1 MSKLEGACITSEQ
14 FLLREMR
21 VACKLRLEG
30 LDDDAIVV
38 KIKEENLIQYPTERM
53 LGRISRICVK
63 RMNTVDSEAIVR
75 IIAIGMPEASAQAN
89 LYAMMCTYPLV
100 RYFMLDEI
108 ARRYASLDYQFGT
121 MEINAF
127 MTRLQAEYDNIADL
141 TDSTTEKIKWV
152 LRSSLIECGM
162 LANARSEELIPI
174 IMDFDVQNAIT
185 AKGDTQAL
193 AAFNCQE
200 AL

>member
-1 MSKLEGACITSEQ
+1 MPRLEGACITSEQ

-30 LDDDAIVV
+30 VDDDAIIV

-63 RMNTVDSEAIVR
+63 RMNAVDSEAIVR
-75 IIAIGMPEASAQAN
+75 IIATGMPEASAQAN
-89 LYAMMCTYPLV
+89 LYAMMCAYPLV

-141 TDSTTEKIKWV
+141 TDSTTEKIKRV

-174 IMDFDVQNAIT
+174 IMDFDVQSAIV
-185 AKGDTQAL
+185 AKGDTLAL
-193 AAFNCQE
+193 GAFNCQE